1 MGAFGGPKIVT
12 EDLGLAL
19 DATTDRS
26 WIAGSST
33 WYDISGN
40 GNHATAYGSPATQ
53 DAGTPAQNIYFDGS
67 NDYFQISANE
77 ASLSFKPGQTIGMWV
92 YHPGNAGRRN
102 LWDQAYGGY
111 GTWTHEQGGTISY
124 YYGSNGGNGS
134 SYKGYG
140 SMDVPENGWQYITV
154 SRYTGGAAWYLNGVK
169 ASTTTDSYTPMTVTT
184 TNNIRIG
191 LGYTGVYYQG
201 NIAVIHA
208 YTRGLSDSEVLQ
220 NYNAQKNR
228 FI

>member
-1 MGAFGGPKIVT
+1 
-12 EDLGLAL
+12 
-19 DATTDRS
+19 
-26 WIAGSST
+26 
-33 WYDISGN
+33 
-40 GNHATAYGSPATQ
+40 
-53 DAGTPAQNIYFDGS
+53 
-67 NDYFQISANE
+67 
-77 ASLSFKPGQTIGMWV
+77 MWV